1 MKKYL
6 ILIIYITLSNQL
18 FGQSSLSLDGMI
30 SHCLPTYINTMY
42 AMSDN
47 KSKNSVFICKD
58 GFPSDYPYDS
68 ISDATYISVDLLPY
82 YSKNV
87 KKAFQKGQR
96 TLFVSYELKG
106 NQLII
111 TITDRFV
118 KLIHKKR
125 INIGLSDWGRYY
137 FEYSCEHE
145 IWELI
150 ETQYGGV

>member
-1 MKKYL
+1 MSSFARTDFPRTIHMILFLMPL
-6 ILIIYITLSNQL
+6 IFRLIYCHII
-18 FGQSSLSLDGMI
+18 
-30 SHCLPTYINTMY
+30 
-42 AMSDN
+42 
-47 KSKNSVFICKD
+47 
-58 GFPSDYPYDS
+58 
-68 ISDATYISVDLLPY
+68 
-82 YSKNV
+82 KNV

-96 TLFVSYELKG
+96 TLFVSYELKD